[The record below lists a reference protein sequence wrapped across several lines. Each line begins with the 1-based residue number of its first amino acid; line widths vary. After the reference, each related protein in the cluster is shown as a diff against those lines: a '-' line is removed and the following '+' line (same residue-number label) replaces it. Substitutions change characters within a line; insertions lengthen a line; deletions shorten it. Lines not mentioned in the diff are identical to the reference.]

1 MATLPQMIDAIQ
13 KVDGRELSTL
23 TQFGRVI
30 REAGFIPGGKR
41 GVGAPHVTFE
51 NAASL
56 MMGIFACEAPKDAP
70 RAIVALRSLK
80 FERAHGDLHN
90 EVLADVIAAENF
102 GEALE
107 ELIIG
112 IPELITGIVG
122 EFVGDAA
129 SEDEK
134 HRLAV
139 MAATGLS
146 PVSIWVR
153 LFPAHA
159 IIEVRQHHHKM
170 IWEAHFGVDC
180 DLLMQGFYNL
190 PNSDRRVEVSFS
202 QVSLLAVHMAAM
214 SGIPSQQAVA

>member
-41 GVGAPHVTFE
+41 GVGAPHMTFE

-70 RAIVALRSLK
+70 RAIATLRSLK
-80 FERAHGDLHN
+80 FERCEGELKN
-90 EVLADVIAAENF
+90 EVLDDVLAAANF
-102 GEALE
+102 GEAIE

-112 IPELITGIVG
+112 TPELITGIVG
-122 EFVGDAA
+122 EFVGEAA
-129 SEDEK
+129 LEDEK
-134 HRLAV
+134 HRLSV
-139 MAATGLS
+139 MTAKGLS
-146 PVSIWVR
+146 PMSILVR
-153 LFPAHA
+153 LFPSHA
-159 IIEVRQHHHKM
+159 IIEVRRYSDKT

-190 PNSDRRVEVSFS
+190 PDSDRRVEVRFS
-202 QVSLLAVHMAAM
+202 QVSLMAVHMAAM
-214 SGIPSQQAVA
+214 SGIPSQQAVT